1 MNAPGPANP
10 GTSQVSPLP
19 DGGPDSG
26 LHSLA
31 LVAAVHH
38 VTCEPAQLRHELGLG
53 SRPAVY
59 GDIVR
64 AAREL
69 KLKARALTH
78 QKVARLQKVPLP
90 AIIGLS
96 DGKFVICG
104 RRLDDGRYRMVDAIT
119 RAAEHLTPEQ
129 VAERWDGTIILIT
142 RRFSLEETIKGAFG
156 LGWFIPAILRYKK
169 PLLSVLVASLF
180 IQICGLITPVFFQI
194 IIDKVLVHKGYS
206 TLVLVLVGLLSI
218 GFFHVVLQYLRSYVL
233 SHTASRIDV
242 ELGAR
247 LFDHMLRLPLAYFET
262 RAAGQTVARVR
273 ELETVRSF
281 LTGQGL
287 TSALDLLFTVIL
299 IVVLFVYSQ
308 LLAIIVCLSIPCYLI
323 VAAALR
329 PILREKTKERF
340 NRGAISNQ
348 FLVESIVG
356 IQTIKSLAVEPALRT
371 QWEER
376 LAGYVKTS
384 FSTVVI
390 ASMGQNAIQYI
401 NKVTMAL
408 VLYFGAL
415 AVINNE
421 MTVGALVA
429 FNMIMG
435 QVTAPILRLSQ
446 LWQDFQQVR
455 ISVDRLGDILNFP
468 TESRSL
474 AQAHLPPAKGEISV
488 RNVTFRYHPQTPEVL
503 HDVSISIQAGQ
514 VIGIVGPSG
523 SGKSTF
529 TKLLQRLYL
538 PERGQIMI
546 DGIDIAHVDPAW
558 LRRQIGVVLQENMLF
573 NRTVHDN
580 IALANPGMPR
590 RAVMAVARLAG
601 ADEFVARMPLGYDT
615 IIEERGSNLSGGQ
628 RQRLAIARA
637 LATNP
642 RILIFDEATSAL
654 DYESERVI
662 QDNMQHICRGR
673 TVIIIAHRLA
683 AVRRSDRII
692 TIQEGRIV
700 EDGSHVELLAKP
712 DSVYGRLWR
721 MQAGEEAAA

>member
-1 MNAPGPANP
+1 MGDRIRASIRWRWLPRCITSPA
-10 GTSQVSPLP
+10 SQ
-19 DGGPDSG
+19 
-26 LHSLA
+26 
-31 LVAAVHH
+31 
-38 VTCEPAQLRHELGLG
+38 AQLRHELGLG

-90 AIIGLS
+90 AIVGLS

-156 LGWFIPAILRYKK
+156 LGWFIPAILRYKR
-169 PLLSVLVASLF
+169 PLISVLVASLF

-218 GFFHVVLQYLRSYVL
+218 GFFHVILQYLRSYVL

-273 ELETVRSF
+273 ELETIRAF

-299 IVVLFVYSQ
+299 IVVLFVYSP
-308 LLAIIVCLSIPCYLI
+308 LLAMIVCLSIPCYIHRRGGAAPDLEGKDQGALQSRCDQQPVPGRI
-323 VAAALR
+323 DCRHPDHQGAGRRAVAAH
-329 PILREKTKERF
+329 P
-340 NRGAISNQ
+340 
-348 FLVESIVG
+348 
-356 IQTIKSLAVEPALRT
+356 
-371 QWEER
+371 WEER

-390 ASMGQNAIQYI
+390 ASRGQNAIQFI

-415 AVINNE
+415 AVINGE

-474 AQAHLPPAKGEISV
+474 AQAQSAASQGDIERPQRDLPLSPADAGSAARRVHQYSGGPGHRHRRAFRLRQVDLHQAAAAALYAGARADHDRRDRHRPCGPRLATPTDRRGPAGEHAV
-488 RNVTFRYHPQTPEVL
+488 QPHGARQHR
-503 HDVSISIQAGQ
+503 AGQ
-514 VIGIVGPSG
+514 SRHAAPC
-523 SGKSTF
+523 
-529 TKLLQRLYL
+529 R
-538 PERGQIMI
+538 
-546 DGIDIAHVDPAW
+546 DGGGAA
-558 LRRQIGVVLQENMLF
+558 RR
-573 NRTVHDN
+573 RRRVHRP
-580 IALANPGMPR
+580 L
-590 RAVMAVARLAG
+590 
-601 ADEFVARMPLGYDT
+601 PLGYDT

-673 TVIIIAHRLA
+673 TVLIIAHRLA